1 MGRLQQAGDE
11 EDVRC
16 YRQQEVRRAAV
27 LAIGTANPSNV
38 VEQRDFPDFY
48 FRVTNSDHKL
58 ALKDKFR
65 RICEKSTI
73 KKRHLYIDEA
83 LLAANPEM
91 TAYMT
96 PTLDMRQAIV
106 SKKIPELGAAAAT
119 AALKEWG
126 RPASDITHLIV
137 GSTSGGSDM
146 PGADYHLVRL
156 LGLSPSVRRVAL
168 YHQGCFVG
176 AAALRLAK
184 DLAEN
189 NPGARVLAVCAETNV
204 MYFRGVDDAHF
215 DNLVCQ
221 ALFGDGASAVVV
233 GADPVAVGGG
243 GGERPL
249 FELVHATQTLIPE
262 TGGAIEGLLRE
273 VGLTFGLVSEVP
285 SLIAK
290 NIEAGLREMLAGAG
304 VDVADDVDRNA
315 LFWAVH
321 PGGRAI
327 LDKVEGALGLRPE
340 KTRASRKV
348 LAEYG
353 NMGSA
358 CAWFVL
364 DEMRR
369 WSAAEACGTTG
380 EGCEW
385 GVLLGFGPGL
395 TMDTVLLRS
404 AHI

>member
-1 MGRLQQAGDE
+1 MGSLGNDDGVRRQYGQQAAAMAGST
-11 EDVRC
+11 
-16 YRQQEVRRAAV
+16 AAV

-48 FRVTNSDHKL
+48 FRVTNSDHKQ
-58 ALKDKFR
+58 ALKDKFT

-83 LLAANPEM
+83 LLAANPKL
-91 TAYMT
+91 TTYMA

-106 SKKIPELGAAAAT
+106 SEKIPELGAAAAT

-126 RPASDITHLIV
+126 RPAADITHLVV

-156 LGLSPSVRRVAL
+156 LGLNPSVRRVAL

-233 GADPVAVGGG
+233 GAGADPVAT
-243 GGERPL
+243 GERPL
-249 FELVHATQTLIPE
+249 FDVVHATQTLIPG
-262 TGGAIEGLLRE
+262 TGGAIRGLLRE
-273 VGLTFGLVSEVP
+273 VGLTFGLTSEVP
-285 SLIAK
+285 SLIAEHL
-290 NIEAGLREMLAGAG
+290 EAGLRDMLDSAG
-304 VDVADDVDRNA
+304 VDISDVDRNA
-315 LFWAVH
+315 MFWAVH

-327 LDKVEGALGLRPE
+327 LDKVEAALGLKPE
-340 KTRASRKV
+340 KTGASRKV

-369 WSAAEACGTTG
+369 WSAGEGRGTAG

>member
-1 MGRLQQAGDE
+1 MGSLANDE
-11 EDVRC
+11 G
-16 YRQQEVRRAAV
+16 VRRYGQPAARRAAGTAAV

-38 VEQRDFPDFY
+38 VVQRDFPDFY
-48 FRVTNSDHKL
+48 FRVTNSDHKKE
-58 ALKDKFR
+58 LKDKFT

-73 KKRHLYIDEA
+73 KKRHLYIDDA

-91 TAYMT
+91 TSYMA

-106 SKKIPELGAAAAT
+106 SQKIPELGAAAAT

-189 NPGARVLAVCAETNV
+189 NAGARVLAVCAETNV

-233 GADPVAVGGG
+233 GADADTVAT
-243 GGERPL
+243 GERPL
-249 FELVHATQTLIPE
+249 FDVVHATQSLIPE
-262 TGGAIEGLLRE
+262 TGGAIQGLLRE
-273 VGLTFGLVSEVP
+273 VGLTFALISEVP

-290 NIEAGLREMLAGAG
+290 NIEAGIRDLLDSAG
-304 VDVADDVDRNA
+304 VDVSVDRND

-327 LDKVEGALGLRPE
+327 LDKVETALGLKPE
-340 KTRASRKV
+340 KTQASRKV
-348 LAEYG
+348 LSEYG

-369 WSAAEACGTTG
+369 RSAGDGCATTG
-380 EGCEW
+380 EGCDW

-404 AHI
+404 AHV

>member
-1 MGRLQQAGDE
+1 MGSLSKE
-11 EDVRC
+11 EGMQVR
-16 YRQQEVRRAAV
+16 RRAAGGASI

-38 VEQRDFPDFY
+38 VEQNAFPDFY
-48 FRVTNSDHKL
+48 FRVTNSDHKQG
-58 ALKDKFR
+58 LKDKFR

-83 LLAANPEM
+83 MLAANPEM
-91 TAYMT
+91 TTYMA
-96 PTLDMRQAIV
+96 PTLDMRQEFV
-106 SKKIPELGAAAAT
+106 SVKVPELGAAAAT

-126 RPASDITHLIV
+126 RPAEDITHLVV

-146 PGADYHLVRL
+146 PGADYHIVRL

-189 NPGARVLAVCAETNV
+189 NAGARVLAVCAETNV
-204 MYFRGVDDAHF
+204 MYFRGLDDAHF

-233 GADPVAVGGG
+233 GADHVVGK
-243 GGERPL
+243 EKPL
-249 FELVHATQTLIPE
+249 FDVVHATQCLIPE
-262 TGGAIEGLLRE
+262 TGGAIQGLLRE
-273 VGLTFGLVSEVP
+273 VGLTFSLISEVP

-290 NIEAGLREMLAGAG
+290 NIEAGLRETLSGGAV
-304 VDVADDVDRNA
+304 VDDDRNS

-327 LDKVEGALGLRPE
+327 LDKVEAALGLKPE
-340 KTRASRKV
+340 KMRASRKV

-369 WSAAEACGTTG
+369 WSAAEGRRTTG

-385 GVLLGFGPGL
+385 GVLFGFGPGL

>member
-1 MGRLQQAGDE
+1 MGSQG
-11 EDVRC
+11 
-16 YRQQEVRRAAV
+16 EVPRVHGQKKAMGTASI

-38 VEQRDFPDFY
+38 LEQSTFPDFY
-48 FRVTNSDHKL
+48 FRVTNSDHKQH
-58 ALKDKFR
+58 LKDKFR

-73 KKRHLYIDEA
+73 KKRHLYINEA

-91 TAYMT
+91 ATYMA
-96 PTLDMRQAIV
+96 PSLDMRQAIISEKV
-106 SKKIPELGAAAAT
+106 PELGAAAAT

-126 RPASDITHLIV
+126 GRIEDITHLIV

-146 PGADYHLVRL
+146 PGADYHIMRL

-189 NPGARVLAVCAETNV
+189 NGGARVLAVCVETNL
-204 MYFRGVDDAHF
+204 MYFRGVDDAHM

-221 ALFGDGASAVVV
+221 ALFGDGASAIVV
-233 GADPVAVGGG
+233 GADADPAA
-243 GGERPL
+243 EKPL
-249 FELVHATQTLIPE
+249 FDVVHATQHLIPE
-262 TGGAIEGLLRE
+262 TGSAIQGLIRE
-273 VGLTFGLVSEVP
+273 VGLTFGLISEVP

-290 NIEAGLREMLAGAG
+290 NIEAGLQDTLDGAG
-304 VDVADDVDRNA
+304 VADGADRNSM
-315 LFWAVH
+315 FWAVH

-327 LDKVEGALGLRPE
+327 LDKVEAALGLEPE
-340 KTRASRKV
+340 KMRASRKV

-364 DEMRR
+364 DEIRR
-369 WSAAEACGTTG
+369 WSAAEGCGTTG

-385 GVLLGFGPGL
+385 GVLFGFGPGL

-404 AHI
+404 RAAHT

>member
-1 MGRLQQAGDE
+1 MEGLQS
-11 EDVRC
+11 
-16 YRQQEVRRAAV
+16 QQVVRRPAAARTAAI
-27 LAIGTANPSNV
+27 LAIGTATPSNV
-38 VEQRDFPDFY
+38 MEQRDFPDFY

-58 ALKDKFR
+58 ALKDKFK

-73 KKRHLYIDEA
+73 RKRHLYIDEA
-83 LLAANPEM
+83 LLAANPVM
-91 TAYMT
+91 TTYMA

-106 SKKIPELGAAAAT
+106 SQKIPELAAAAAT
-119 AALKEWG
+119 AALMEWG
-126 RPASDITHLIV
+126 RPAADITHLIV

-168 YHQGCFVG
+168 YHQGCFIG
-176 AAALRLAK
+176 AAALLLAK

-189 NPGARVLAVCAETNV
+189 NPGARVLAVCAETTV
-204 MYFRGVDDAHF
+204 MSFRGVDDDHF

-221 ALFGDGASAVVV
+221 ALFGDGSSAVVV
-233 GADPVAVGGG
+233 GAGDDPVGTS
-243 GGERPL
+243 ERPL

-262 TGGAIEGLLRE
+262 TSGAIQGLLRE
-273 VGLTFGLVSEVP
+273 VGLTFSLISEVP

-290 NIEAGLREMLAGAG
+290 NIEIRLREMLAGAG
-304 VDVADDVDRNA
+304 VNVTDDRNA

-321 PGGRAI
+321 PGGRAV
-327 LDKVEGALGLRPE
+327 LDKVEAALGLKPE

-353 NMGSA
+353 NLGSA

-369 WSAAEACGTTG
+369 WSAGEGRGTTG

-395 TMDTVLLRS
+395 TVDTVLLRGV
-404 AHI
+404 HL

>member
-1 MGRLQQAGDE
+1 MGSLGNTEEAGIQ
-11 EDVRC
+11 VM
-16 YRQQEVRRAAV
+16 RRAAASI
-27 LAIGTANPSNV
+27 LSIGTANPSNV
-38 VEQRDFPDFY
+38 VVQSEFPDFY
-48 FRVTNSDHKL
+48 FRVTNSEHKQ

-65 RICEKSTI
+65 RICEKSSI

-91 TAYMT
+91 TTYMMA
-96 PTLDMRQAIV
+96 PTLDQRQAIV
-106 SKKIPELGAAAAT
+106 SMKVPELGAAAGA

-126 RPASDITHLIV
+126 RPATDITHLVV

-146 PGADYHLVRL
+146 PGADYHIIRL
-156 LGLSPSVRRVAL
+156 LGLSPTVRRVAL

-176 AAALRLAK
+176 ASALRLAK

-189 NPGARVLAVCAETNV
+189 NPNARVLAICAETNL
-204 MYFRGVDDAHF
+204 MYFRGVDDQHF

-221 ALFGDGASAVVV
+221 ALFGDGASALVV
-233 GADPVAVGGG
+233 GAGPIL
-243 GGERPL
+243 EKEKPL
-249 FELVHATQTLIPE
+249 FDVVHATQCLIPE
-262 TGGAIEGLLRE
+262 TGGAIQGLLRE

-290 NIEAGLREMLAGAG
+290 NIEASLRETLRGAG
-304 VDVADDVDRNA
+304 LVDDGDRNS

-327 LDKVEGALGLRPE
+327 LDKVEAALGLKPD
-340 KTRASRKV
+340 KIRASRKV

-369 WSAAEACGTTG
+369 WSAAEGRSTTG
-380 EGCEW
+380 EGCDW
-385 GVLLGFGPGL
+385 GVLFGFGPGL
-395 TMDTVLLRS
+395 TMDTVVLRS

>member
-1 MGRLQQAGDE
+1 MRTAG
-11 EDVRC
+11 
-16 YRQQEVRRAAV
+16 
-27 LAIGTANPSNV
+27 
-38 VEQRDFPDFY
+38 
-48 FRVTNSDHKL
+48 
-58 ALKDKFR
+58 
-65 RICEKSTI
+65 EKSTI
-73 KKRHLYIDEA
+73 KKRHLYIDVA

-91 TAYMT
+91 TTYMA
-96 PTLDMRQAIV
+96 PTLDIRQAIISEKV
-106 SKKIPELGAAAAT
+106 PELAAAAAT

-126 RPASDITHLIV
+126 GPLEDITHLIDRETNRLKQDYTLRLIV

-146 PGADYHLVRL
+146 PGADYHIIRL

-176 AAALRLAK
+176 AAVLRLAK

-189 NPGARVLAVCAETNV
+189 NGGARVLAVCVETNL
-204 MYFRGVDDAHF
+204 MYFRGVDDAHM

-221 ALFGDGASAVVV
+221 ALFGDGASTVVA
-233 GADPVAVGGG
+233 GADADPAT
-243 GGERPL
+243 EKQL
-249 FELVHATQTLIPE
+249 FDIVHATQHLIPE
-262 TGGAIEGLLRE
+262 TGGAIQGLMRE
-273 VGLTFGLVSEVP
+273 VGLTFGLISEVP

-290 NIEAGLREMLAGAG
+290 NIEAGLQDMLDGSG
-304 VDVADDVDRNA
+304 VAITDRNS

-327 LDKVEGALGLRPE
+327 LDKVEAALGLKPE
-340 KTRASRKV
+340 KMRASRKV

-364 DEMRR
+364 DELRR
-369 WSAAEACGTTG
+369 WSAAEGCSTNG

-385 GVLLGFGPGL
+385 GVLFGFGPGL
-395 TMDTVLLRS
+395 TMDTVLLLVS
-404 AHI
+404 VFAY

>member
-1 MGRLQQAGDE
+1 MGRLQAGDE

-16 YRQQEVRRAAV
+16 YRQQVVRKAAAAGTAAI

-91 TAYMT
+91 TTYMA
-96 PTLDMRQAIV
+96 PTLDKRQAIV
-106 SKKIPELGAAAAT
+106 SQKVPELAAAAAT
-119 AALKEWG
+119 AALEEWG
-126 RPASDITHLIV
+126 RPAADITHLIV

-189 NPGARVLAVCAETNV
+189 NAGARVLAVCAETNV

-233 GADPVAVGGG
+233 GADPG

-262 TGGAIEGLLRE
+262 TGGAIQGLLRE
-273 VGLTFGLVSEVP
+273 VGLTFGLISEVP

-304 VDVADDVDRNA
+304 VDVTDDRNA

-327 LDKVEGALGLRPE
+327 LDKVEGAVGLKPE

-348 LAEYG
+348 LADYG

-369 WSAAEACGTTG
+369 WSAGEACGTTG

>member
-1 MGRLQQAGDE
+1 MGSLGKAEGAHGQP
-11 EDVRC
+11 
-16 YRQQEVRRAAV
+16 RRRTTASI

-38 VEQRDFPDFY
+38 VEQSTFPDFY
-48 FRVTNSDHKL
+48 FRVTGSDHKQ

-65 RICEKSTI
+65 RICEKSAI

-91 TAYMT
+91 TTYMA

-106 SKKIPELGAAAAT
+106 SQKIPELGAAAAA

-126 RPASDITHLIV
+126 RPAADITHLIV

-146 PGADYHLVRL
+146 PGADYHIIRL

-189 NPGARVLAVCAETNV
+189 NAGARVLAVCAETNV

-233 GADPVAVGGG
+233 GAEPIAAA
-243 GGERPL
+243 ESPL
-249 FELVHATQTLIPE
+249 FDVVHATQALIPD
-262 TGGAIEGLLRE
+262 TGGAIQGLLRE
-273 VGLTFGLVSEVP
+273 VGLTFGLTSEVP

-290 NIEAGLREMLAGAG
+290 NIEAGLRETLAGAG
-304 VDVADDVDRNA
+304 VDVDADDRNSM
-315 LFWAVH
+315 FWAVH

-327 LDKVEGALGLRPE
+327 LDKVEAALGLKPE
-340 KTRASRKV
+340 KMRASRKV

-369 WSAAEACGTTG
+369 WSAAEGRRTTG

-385 GVLLGFGPGL
+385 GVLFGFGPGL

-404 AHI
+404 VGI

>member
-1 MGRLQQAGDE
+1 MTRYMA
-11 EDVRC
+11 
-16 YRQQEVRRAAV
+16 
-27 LAIGTANPSNV
+27 PS
-38 VEQRDFPDFY
+38 
-48 FRVTNSDHKL
+48 
-58 ALKDKFR
+58 
-65 RICEKSTI
+65 
-73 KKRHLYIDEA
+73 
-83 LLAANPEM
+83 
-91 TAYMT
+91 
-96 PTLDMRQAIV
+96 LDMRQAMV
-106 SKKIPELGAAAAT
+106 SVKIPELGAAAAT

-126 RPASDITHLIV
+126 RPAEDITHLIV

-146 PGADYHLVRL
+146 PGADYHIVRL

-189 NPGARVLAVCAETNV
+189 NAGARVLAVCAETNL
-204 MYFRGVDDAHF
+204 MYFRGVDDDHV

-233 GADPVAVGGG
+233 GADPVGEK
-243 GGERPL
+243 GERPV
-249 FELVHATQTLIPE
+249 FDIVHATQCLVPE
-262 TGGAIEGLLRE
+262 TGGAIRGLLRE
-273 VGLTFGLVSEVP
+273 VGLTFGLISEVP

-290 NIEAGLREMLAGAG
+290 NIEAGLRDTLSGAG
-304 VDVADDVDRNA
+304 VVAVDEIDRNA
-315 LFWAVH
+315 MFWAVH

-327 LDKVEGALGLRPE
+327 LDKVEGALGLKQE
-340 KTRASRKV
+340 KMRASRKV

-364 DEMRR
+364 DEMRK
-369 WSAAEACGTTG
+369 WSAAEGCHTTG

-385 GVLLGFGPGL
+385 GVLFGFGPGL

-404 AHI
+404 ASI

>member
-204 MYFRGVDDAHF
+204 MY
-215 DNLVCQ
+215 
-221 ALFGDGASAVVV
+221 SAPVV
-233 GADPVAVGGG
+233 AP

-304 VDVADDVDRNA
+304 VDVADDVD
-315 LFWAVH
+315 
-321 PGGRAI
+321 
-327 LDKVEGALGLRPE
+327 GALGLRPE

>member
-1 MGRLQQAGDE
+1 
-11 EDVRC
+11 
-16 YRQQEVRRAAV
+16 
-27 LAIGTANPSNV
+27 
-38 VEQRDFPDFY
+38 
-48 FRVTNSDHKL
+48 
-58 ALKDKFR
+58 
-65 RICEKSTI
+65 
-73 KKRHLYIDEA
+73 
-83 LLAANPEM
+83 M
-91 TAYMT
+91 TTYMA
-96 PTLDMRQAIV
+96 PTLDKRQAIV
-106 SKKIPELGAAAAT
+106 SKKVPELGAAAAA

-126 RPASDITHLIV
+126 RPVEDITHLVV

-146 PGADYHLVRL
+146 PGADYHIIRL
-156 LGLSPSVRRVAL
+156 LGLPTSVRRVAL

-189 NPGARVLAVCAETNV
+189 NAGARVLAVCAETNV
-204 MYFRGVDDAHF
+204 MYFRGVDDSHF

-221 ALFGDGASAVVV
+221 ALFGDGASAVIV
-233 GADPVAVGGG
+233 GADPVA
-243 GGERPL
+243 EKPL
-249 FELVHATQTLIPE
+249 FDIVHATQLLIPE
-262 TGGAIEGLLRE
+262 TGGAIQGLLRE
-273 VGLTFGLVSEVP
+273 VGLTFGLISEVP

-290 NIEAGLREMLAGAG
+290 NIEAGLRELLSGAG
-304 VDVADDVDRNA
+304 VADDDRNS

-327 LDKVEGALGLRPE
+327 LDKVEAALGLKPE

-369 WSAAEACGTTG
+369 WSATEGCGTTG

-385 GVLLGFGPGL
+385 GVLCGFGPGL

-404 AHI
+404 ADI